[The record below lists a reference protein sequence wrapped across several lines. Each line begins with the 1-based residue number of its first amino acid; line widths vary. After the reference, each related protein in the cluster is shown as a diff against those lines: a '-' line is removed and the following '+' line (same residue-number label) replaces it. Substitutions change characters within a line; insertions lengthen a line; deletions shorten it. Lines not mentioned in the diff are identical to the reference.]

1 MFDPAKETGRIMLV
15 DFNFRVIFEYLPL
28 FLSGLKST
36 FLISIISIA
45 LALITG
51 IVACICRISGYRFL
65 KFPAIAYIEIIR
77 STPLLVQIYFL
88 YFGLPTLGLRIP
100 EIQTGI
106 LALMLNSGAYIAEII
121 RAGIVSVPDGQIEA
135 GVSSG
140 LNYFQRMRFIVLP
153 QALGVTV
160 PPLLGQAIVLVKDS
174 ALLSLISVPE
184 LTRCGQTMTSERF
197 MPAEA
202 FLTVAFFYMVIYFCL
217 KSLADWSQKKLIF
230 REVY

>member
-1 MFDPAKETGRIMLV
+1 MLA

-28 FLSGLKST
+28 FLSGLQST
-36 FLISIISIA
+36 FFISIVSITLA
-45 LALITG
+45 LATG
-51 IVACICRISGYRFL
+51 IFACACRISPIKSL
-65 KFPAIAYIEIIR
+65 KYPSIAYIEVIR

-100 EIQTGI
+100 ELQTGI

-121 RAGIVSVPDGQIEA
+121 RAGINSVDEGQIEA
-135 GVSSG
+135 GISSG
-140 LNYFQRMRFIVLP
+140 LTYTQRMRFIILP
-153 QALGVTV
+153 QALGVTI

-174 ALLSLISVPE
+174 ALLSLISVAE

-197 MPAEA
+197 MPTEA
-202 FLTVAFFYMVIYFCL
+202 FFTVAFFYMCIYFVL
-217 KSLADWSQKKLIF
+217 KAIADWSQKKLIF